1 MADRLEIKLDAA
13 GMRELLRD
21 EGVKADLARRA
32 RNIAAAAGP
41 GMSTSSSR
49 GRNRALAMVWTD
61 TPEAMRAE
69 AKTRK
74 LTRSIDAGRG

>member
-1 MADRLEIKLDAA
+1 MADVEFKLDAA
-13 GMRELLRD
+13 GMRALLRD

-32 RNIAAAAGP
+32 RNIAASAGP

-69 AKTRK
+69 ATSRK
-74 LTRSIDAGRG
+74 LTRAVDAGRG